1 MFHVVPD
8 PLGSS
13 RDWISVQTGSTMNK
27 PLPWNVKGVG
37 FDAREAA
44 RLAAKRAGV
53 PLGEWLNEIISS
65 RAAELGVQ
73 VDDVEAE
80 DRLEAIAARL
90 SESGDTA
97 PLSRDSVTATR
108 TSADHLPVQFKRDS
122 VLPSPTQVGATRKVA
137 AAPGFE
143 PELAMA
149 TAAASSMAA
158 FGRAAPASAH
168 FATAPEPAEAV
179 TTTMAGFSSGP
190 GDRRRAGPTR
200 IKPATTVN
208 ADAERLDE
216 RLNTILAK
224 LNRSFEAAA
233 EIGEA
238 FERGTERAPSA
249 DKTAPTAE
257 AAPTAVE
264 RRPETSSIPPRQ
276 DQTQDAEVPARLRAP
291 PSGTASRADEFS
303 DLHAAFK
310 TLAEKLE
317 SQLNAPGGRSPERTR
332 SEGAIGPK
340 RSADLPAARLDA
352 EERGRNTEIPGMQ
365 RELAQLATHVAD
377 MTPQRSLAALES
389 AVRELGGRM
398 DLLRLDGVQGSLL
411 APVERLG
418 KDMRDAIRSTDA
430 TAAVEGVRRDMKA
443 LAAKLDAQPARGPD
457 NRTIEGMRG
466 ELRTLGEAVAS
477 LDERMSASGR
487 LEDEVSALGERIG
500 MLAERTT
507 PAVSRD
513 LAQAIGDIRK
523 LLQAFDPGAG
533 LGALDQKI
541 DHISARIDSMA
552 GSRGPDAYFSD
563 VMRQIDRAHETLVDR
578 IAGREPASAD
588 LSGIEESLGTLSAKI
603 DSMGRASHDVNAL
616 YGLVGNLA
624 DRMQDARDPQ
634 ADGQA
639 FAALQM
645 QIGKLVERLDRSEGD
660 NATLRGLERLIGDLF
675 LQIEQSRNAAID
687 AAENAARAAAQDT
700 LRAAMDNP
708 SLNGA
713 ELTVQTGLDVDHVS
727 QELADLR
734 RVQEA
739 SDRRI
744 TGTLTAL
751 NTTLERLVDHMVA
764 TLPPAPPVE
773 EAAMAEKAARRRR
786 RAAPDPQPAETRGL
800 GDVPPFDP
808 EQFLLEPGSL
818 GPVAQTPSRAQRAGA
833 APAVPIPQVGGE
845 GAGSV
850 APLIAAARRAAQAA
864 QDSALEAS
872 LKPAAGPGETSAGGQ
887 PGKVR
892 SFFANRRRPLL
903 LALAGVVLLLGTLQ
917 IVRLS
922 ATQDGGDTAPRA
934 PAVSDAPAAK
944 TDKGA
949 ALSTAP
955 AVQEAAAA
963 PAPQNSLLTDPTPT
977 GSVSPAAPAPTPDV
991 AALTGVN
998 QGLKDLAASGN
1009 APAQFEIAVRLS
1021 DGKGVTRDVKAAVN
1035 WFERAAKQ
1043 GLAPAQYRLGSIY
1056 EKGVGVTAD
1065 PALAVAWYEKA
1076 AGQGNIRA
1084 MHNLAVMSAEGAGAK
1099 PDYGKAVTW
1108 FTKAASYGVRD
1119 SQYNLAVLC
1128 ARGLGVPQ
1136 NLGQSYA
1143 WFALAAQQGD
1153 TDAVAKRDTIAAKLD
1168 AKALADAKA
1177 NVASFKALTAD
1188 PAANDVTPPPGGW
1201 DAATPGKTAA
1211 ARKVDARISSM

>member
-1 MFHVVPD
+1 MFFPD

-13 RDWISVQTGSTMNK
+13 RDRTSVQTGSTMNK

-90 SESGDTA
+90 SETGDTA
-97 PLSRDSVTATR
+97 PVLPKFEAEDRETAER
-108 TSADHLPVQFKRDS
+108 ASGWLNRAS
-122 VLPSPTQVGATRKVA
+122 VLPPSGQVGATRKVA
-137 AAPGFE
+137 AAPSFE

-149 TAAASSMAA
+149 TAAASSLAA
-158 FGRAAPASAH
+158 FGRTAPVHAH
-168 FATAPEPAEAV
+168 FAPVLEPAETV
-179 TTTMAGFSSGP
+179 TTSMTGVSGRP
-190 GDRRRAGPTR
+190 GDRRRTGITRNGPT
-200 IKPATTVN
+200 PTVS
-208 ADAERLDE
+208 ADADRLDE

-238 FERGTERAPSA
+238 FERGTESAPSA
-249 DKTAPTAE
+249 DKTIPAAE
-257 AAPTAVE
+257 AAAIRAE
-264 RRPETSSIPPRQ
+264 RRPTTPAVEQPQNSP
-276 DQTQDAEVPARLRAP
+276 QDAAAPARLRASQ
-291 PSGTASRADEFS
+291 SGTAPRADEFS

-317 SQLNAPGGRSPERTR
+317 SQLNTPGGRSPERAQ
-332 SEGAIGPK
+332 SEGMTASK
-340 RSADLPAARLDA
+340 RSVDLPTARPGA
-352 EERGRNTEIPGMQ
+352 EERGRNTEILGMQ

-398 DLLRLDGVQGSLL
+398 DLLRLDGVQGALL

-457 NRTIEGMRG
+457 SRAIESMRS
-466 ELRTLGEAVAS
+466 ELRSLCDSVAS

-487 LEDEVSALGERIG
+487 LEDEISALSERIG
-500 MLAERTT
+500 VLAERTT

-578 IAGREPASAD
+578 IAGREPASAH

-603 DSMGRASHDVNAL
+603 DSMGRTSHDVNAL

-634 ADGQA
+634 ADGPA
-639 FAALQM
+639 LSALQM
-645 QIGKLVERLDRSEGD
+645 QIGKLVERLDRSDGD
-660 NATLRGLERLIGDLF
+660 NTTLRGLERLIGDLF

-764 TLPPAPPVE
+764 TLPSAPPVE
-773 EAAMAEKAARRRR
+773 EAAIAEKAARRRR
-786 RAAPDPQPAETRGL
+786 RAVSDPQPVETRVL

-818 GPVAQTPSRAQRAGA
+818 GPVAQAPARAQRAGA
-833 APAVPIPQVGGE
+833 APAAPIPQVGGE

-872 LKPAAGPGETSAGGQ
+872 LKPAASHGETSAGGQ
-887 PGKVR
+887 PGRVR

-922 ATQDGGDTAPRA
+922 ATQDTGDTAPRA
-934 PAVSDAPAAK
+934 PTVSDAPAAK

-963 PAPQNSLLTDPTPT
+963 PAPRNSLLTDPTPT
-977 GSVSPAAPAPTPDV
+977 GSVSPAVPAAASEV
-991 AALTGVN
+991 AALTGLN
-998 QGLKDLAASGN
+998 QGLKDLATSGN

-1021 DGKGVTRDVKAAVN
+1021 DGKGLPRDAKTAVS

-1188 PAANDVTPPPGGW
+1188 PAANDVIPPPGGW
-1201 DAATPGKTAA
+1201 DAAAPGKTAA

>member
-1 MFHVVPD
+1 MLSPNL
-8 PLGSS
+8 LGSS
-13 RDWISVQTGSTMNK
+13 RGRISVQTGSTMNK

-90 SESGDTA
+90 SESEDTA
-97 PLSRDSVTATR
+97 PVLPKFEANDRK
-108 TSADHLPVQFKRDS
+108 SAERASGLLNRAS
-122 VLPSPTQVGATRKVA
+122 VLPPSGQVGAAQKIAT
-137 AAPGFE
+137 APSFE
-143 PELAMA
+143 PESAMA
-149 TAAASSMAA
+149 TAAASSLAA
-158 FGRAAPASAH
+158 FGQVAPVNAH
-168 FATAPEPAEAV
+168 FAPVLEPAEAV
-179 TTTMAGFSSGP
+179 ATSMAGVSGRP

-200 IKPATTVN
+200 MTSAPTVN

-233 EIGEA
+233 EIGDA

-249 DKTAPTAE
+249 NKTTPAAE
-257 AAPTAVE
+257 ASPTRAE
-264 RRPETSSIPPRQ
+264 RRPATPSIERHQDETRNAVPPAQ
-276 DQTQDAEVPARLRAP
+276 LRGP
-291 PSGTASRADEFS
+291 QSGTAPRADEFS

-317 SQLNAPGGRSPERTR
+317 SQLNAPGGRSPERAR
-332 SEGAIGPK
+332 SEGTSGSK
-340 RSADLPAARLDA
+340 RATDLPSTRPDA
-352 EERGRNTEIPGMQ
+352 EERGRNTEILGMQ

-377 MTPQRSLAALES
+377 MTPQRSLASLES

-466 ELRTLGEAVAS
+466 ELRSLGDAVAS

-639 FAALQM
+639 FTALQM

-764 TLPPAPPVE
+764 TLPAAPSPVE

-786 RAAPDPQPAETRGL
+786 RGAPDPQPAEARVL

-818 GPVAQTPSRAQRAGA
+818 GPVTQAPSRAQRAGA
-833 APAVPIPQVGGE
+833 ALTAPIPQVGGE

-872 LKPAAGPGETSAGGQ
+872 LKPASALGETSAGSQ

-892 SFFANRRRPLL
+892 SFFGNRRRPLL

-922 ATQDGGDTAPRA
+922 TTQDTGDTAPRA

-944 TDKGA
+944 SDKGA

-963 PAPQNSLLTDPTPT
+963 PTPQNSLLTDPTPT
-977 GSVSPAAPAPTPDV
+977 GSVSPAAPASEV
-991 AALTGVN
+991 AALTGLN
-998 QGLKDLAASGN
+998 QGLKDLVASGN

-1021 DGKGVTRDVKAAVN
+1021 DGKGVMRDAKTAVT

-1177 NVASFKALTAD
+1177 NVASFKALVAD

-1201 DAATPGKTAA
+1201 DAATPGKTTA